1 MKNNSA
7 VLQLQQWLNS
17 HLTNAQQM
25 QFEGLFQQAMS
36 MELDLTDVTRLEI
49 INHAKNNLEIGRVL
63 TLRAGRDFTVLDAQ
77 IQDGGLTLKIFI
89 S

>member
-1 MKNNSA
+1 MENKSA

-17 HLTNAQQM
+17 HLTNEQQM

-36 MELDLTDVTRLEI
+36 MELCLTDVKRLEI
-49 INHAKNNLEIGRVL
+49 VNHAKNNLEIGRVL
-63 TLRAGRDFTVLDAQ
+63 TLRAGRDFKVLDAQ
-77 IQDGGLTLKIFI
+77 LQDGGLTLKIFL